1 MEKSKAGKC
10 WDLFL
15 TFFKI
20 GLFTFGGGYAMISLI
35 DDECVVKK
43 NWITA
48 DELMEVTIVA
58 ESTPGPIAINCA
70 TFVGY
75 RQAGVLGAIISTI
88 GVVLPSFIIIYAIS
102 LFFDNILE
110 NKIVANAFKGIK
122 VAVSLLVFTAA
133 LRMLKIIPRKKL
145 PIIIMVVTFAA
156 MIAISVFSINFSS
169 IYLILIAGLVGYISF
184 AVSRFRKE
192 DKK

>member
-1 MEKSKAGKC
+1 MKKSKLSI
-10 WDLFL
+10 WLELFL

-20 GLFTFGGGYAMISLI
+20 GVFTFGGGYAMISLI
-35 DDECVVKK
+35 DEECVVKK
-43 NWITA
+43 KWITS

-70 TFVGY
+70 TYVGY
-75 RQAGVLGAIISTI
+75 RQAGVAGAIISTV
-88 GVVLPSFIIIYAIS
+88 GVVLPSFLIIYAIS

-110 NKIVANAFKGIK
+110 NRIVANAFKGIK

-133 LRMLKIIPRKKL
+133 LRMMKIIPRKKL
-145 PIIIMVVTFAA
+145 PVIIMAGSFAL
-156 MIAISVFSINFSS
+156 MLAISIFSINFSS
-169 IYLILIAGLVGYISF
+169 IYLILIAGAAGYIAY
-184 AVSRFRKE
+184 AVSSLRKG

>member
-1 MEKSKAGKC
+1 MKKTKARTC
-10 WDLFL
+10 WDLL
-15 TFFKI
+15 CTFFKI
-20 GLFTFGGGYAMISLI
+20 GLFTFGGGYSMISLI

-43 NWITA
+43 KWITS
-48 DELMEVTIVA
+48 DELMNVTIIA

-70 TFVGY
+70 TYVGY
-75 RQAGVLGAIISTI
+75 RQAGILGSVISTI
-88 GVVLPSFIIIYAIS
+88 GVVLPSFIIIYIIS

-110 NKIVANAFKGIK
+110 NKIIASAFKGIK
-122 VAVSLLVFTAA
+122 IAVSLLVFTAA
-133 LRMLKIIPRKKL
+133 LRMLKIIPRNKL
-145 PIIIMVVTFAA
+145 PLIIMALTFVA
-156 MIAISVFSINFSS
+156 MIVISVFSINFSS

>member
-15 TFFKI
+15 IFFKI
-20 GLFTFGGGYAMISLI
+20 GVFTFGGGYAMISLI

-75 RQAGVLGAIISTI
+75 RQAGILGAIVSTI

-133 LRMLKIIPRKKL
+133 LRMLKIIPRQKL
-145 PIIIMVVTFAA
+145 PLIIMALTFAA
-156 MIAISVFSINFSS
+156 MILISVFSINFSS
-169 IYLILIAGLVGYISF
+169 IYLILIAGLIGYISYI
-184 AVSRFRKE
+184 VLRFRKE

>member
-1 MEKSKAGKC
+1 MEKSKVGKC

-15 TFFKI
+15 IFFKI
-20 GLFTFGGGYAMISLI
+20 GVFTFGGGYAMISLI

-75 RQAGVLGAIISTI
+75 RQAGILGAIVSTI

-133 LRMLKIIPRKKL
+133 LRMLKIIPRQKL
-145 PIIIMVVTFAA
+145 PLIIMALTFAA
-156 MIAISVFSINFSS
+156 MILISVFSINFSS
-169 IYLILIAGLVGYISF
+169 IYLILIAGLIGYISYI
-184 AVSRFRKE
+184 VLRFSKE

>member
-15 TFFKI
+15 IFFKI
-20 GLFTFGGGYAMISLI
+20 GVFTFGGGYAMISLI

-75 RQAGVLGAIISTI
+75 RQAGILGAIVSTI

-133 LRMLKIIPRKKL
+133 LRMLKIIPRQKL
-145 PIIIMVVTFAA
+145 PLIIMALTFAA
-156 MIAISVFSINFSS
+156 MILISVFSINFSS
-169 IYLILIAGLVGYISF
+169 IYLIIIAGLIGYISYI
-184 AVSRFRKE
+184 VLRFRKE

>member
-1 MEKSKAGKC
+1 MKKTKARTC
-10 WDLFL
+10 WDLL
-15 TFFKI
+15 CTFFKI
-20 GLFTFGGGYAMISLI
+20 GLFTFGGGYSMISLI

-43 NWITA
+43 KWITS
-48 DELMEVTIVA
+48 DELMNVTIIA

-70 TFVGY
+70 TYVGY
-75 RQAGVLGAIISTI
+75 RQAGILGSVISTI
-88 GVVLPSFIIIYAIS
+88 GVVLPSFIIIYIIS

-110 NKIVANAFKGIK
+110 NKIIASAFKGIK
-122 VAVSLLVFTAA
+122 IAVSLLVFTAA
-133 LRMLKIIPRKKL
+133 LRMLKIIPRNKL
-145 PIIIMVVTFAA
+145 PLIIMALTFVA